1 MTSQIGDL
9 VEKLSRTETSVQ
21 HRCGIGAMSPIIAA
35 ARAAQNKSS
44 ESSFKSS
51 KASEN
56 KEVKREE
63 TLLAK
68 AVKDRCVSISSIFI
82 VSFQGSY

>member
-35 ARAAQNKSS
+35 ARAAKNKGL
-44 ESSFKSS
+44 ESGFNGNVK
-51 KASEN
+51 EN
-56 KEVKREE
+56 KEVKGEE
-63 TLLAK
+63 TALAK
-68 AVKDRCVSISSIFI
+68 AVKDR
-82 VSFQGSY
+82 